1 MRSVSS
7 APNGYQTYQHYGMAL
22 ELLALAFVMISAV
35 LLYSVLS
42 HVTDNPKLPPG
53 PMPLPVI
60 GNMLQMGMT
69 PHYGLTSLAKKFGKI
84 FRLSVGIHRMVVVNS
99 IDLAREAL
107 VKKSSDFAGR
117 PRLYT
122 ADLISRGGKD
132 IAFSDFSPT
141 WKLQRKV
148 AHSALKMFGQ
158 GIKPIE
164 EKVSQ
169 EIDELITRF
178 QAVEGLAH
186 DPQDDV
192 VLAVINIICAFVF
205 GSRYDLENPEFRTI
219 LNYNE
224 QFVQGFR
231 AGNLVDYF
239 PWLRHFPSK
248 GLDLIRQAVKDRDI
262 ILQRKFDEHKSS
274 YQDCV
279 TRDLTDALIKA
290 MKESQSEEQDKV
302 LSLTEDHV
310 VLTMN
315 DIFSAG
321 LETTSTCV
329 LWALAYL
336 VRNPKVQQR
345 IHQELDDVI
354 GRERLPE
361 LADKANLPYLDATIM
376 EVLRYSS
383 LVPLLFPHSTTAD
396 TTLDGYEIPKDT
408 IVLFNV
414 WAMHHDEKKWD
425 RPFEFDPS
433 RFLDAEGKV
442 ICPGTLSYLPFG
454 AGRRVC
460 LAESLGKIQLF
471 LFISRLLHKFQFS
484 VPSNGEAPDLEGIF
498 GASLCPKPYSLN
510 IERRY

>member
-1 MRSVSS
+1 
-7 APNGYQTYQHYGMAL
+7 MAL
-22 ELLALAFVMISAV
+22 ELLALAVVVIAAV
-35 LLYSVLS
+35 LLYSAVS
-42 HVTDNPKLPPG
+42 HQRENPKLPPG
-53 PMPLPVI
+53 PVPLPII
-60 GNMLQMGMT
+60 GNMLQMGT
-69 PHYGLTSLAKKFGKI
+69 KPHLGLTKLAKKFGKV
-84 FRLSVGIHRMVVVNS
+84 FRLTVGIHRIVVVNT
-99 IDLAREAL
+99 IDVAREAL
-107 VKKSSDFAGR
+107 VKKSNDFAGR

-141 WKLQRKV
+141 WKLQRKI

-164 EKVSQ
+164 EKVCQ
-169 EIDELITRF
+169 EINELMTRF
-178 QAVEGLAH
+178 ENVEGRAH
-186 DPQDDV
+186 DPQNDI

-205 GSRYDLENPEFRTI
+205 GSRYDLDDPEFYTI
-219 LNYNE
+219 LRYNQ

-239 PWLRHFPSK
+239 PFLRHFPSK
-248 GLDLIRQAVKDRDI
+248 GLQLIKQAVKDRDT
-262 ILQRKFDEHKSS
+262 ILQKKFDEHKNT

-290 MKESQSEEQDKV
+290 MRESQAENPEKA
-302 LSLTEDHV
+302 LPITEDHV

-336 VRNPKVQQR
+336 AINQKVQER
-345 IHQELDDVI
+345 LHQELDDVI

-361 LADKANLPYLDATIM
+361 LADKPNLPYLEATIH

-383 LVPLLFPHSTTAD
+383 LVPLLFPHSTTTD
-396 TTLDGYEIPKDT
+396 TNLNGFEIPRDT

-414 WAMHHDEKKWD
+414 WAMHHDENEWQNPD
-425 RPFEFDPS
+425 VFDPS
-433 RFLDAEGKV
+433 HFLGEDGKL
-442 ICPGTLSYLPFG
+442 ICPGSLSYLPFG

-471 LFISRLLHKFQFS
+471 LFISHLLHKFRFS
-484 VPSNGEAPDLEGIF
+484 VPHDAKEPDLEGIF
-498 GASLCPKPYSLN
+498 GASLCPKPYHLC

>member
-1 MRSVSS
+1 
-7 APNGYQTYQHYGMAL
+7 MAL
-22 ELLALAFVMISAV
+22 ELLALAVVVIAAV
-35 LLYSVLS
+35 LLYSAVS
-42 HVTDNPKLPPG
+42 HQRENPKMPPG
-53 PMPLPVI
+53 PIPLPII
-60 GNMLQMGMT
+60 GNMLQMGT
-69 PHYGLTSLAKKFGKI
+69 KPHLGLTKLAKKFGKV
-84 FRLSVGIHRMVVVNS
+84 FRLTVGIHRIVVVNT
-99 IDLAREAL
+99 IDVAREAL
-107 VKKSSDFAGR
+107 VKKSNDFAGR

-141 WKLQRKV
+141 WKLQRKI

-164 EKVSQ
+164 EKVCQ
-169 EIDELITRF
+169 EIDELMTRF
-178 QAVEGLAH
+178 ENVEGRAH
-186 DPQDDV
+186 DPQNDI

-205 GSRYDLENPEFRTI
+205 GSRYDLDDPEFYTI
-219 LNYNE
+219 LRYNQ

-239 PWLRHFPSK
+239 PFLRHFPSK
-248 GLDLIRQAVKDRDI
+248 GLQLIKQAVKDRDT
-262 ILQRKFDEHKSS
+262 ILQKKFDEHKNT

-290 MKESQSEEQDKV
+290 MRESQAENPEKA
-302 LSLTEDHV
+302 LPITEDHV

-336 VRNPKVQQR
+336 AINQKVQER
-345 IHQELDDVI
+345 LHQELDDVI

-361 LADKANLPYLDATIM
+361 LADKPNLPYLEATIH

-383 LVPLLFPHSTTAD
+383 LVPLLFPHSTTTD
-396 TTLDGYEIPKDT
+396 TNLNGFEIPRDT

-414 WAMHHDEKKWD
+414 WAMHHDENEWQNPD
-425 RPFEFDPS
+425 VFDPS
-433 RFLDAEGKV
+433 HFLDADGKL
-442 ICPGTLSYLPFG
+442 ICPGSLSYLPFG

-471 LFISRLLHKFQFS
+471 LFISHLLHKFRFS
-484 VPSNGEAPDLEGIF
+484 VPHDAKEPDLEGIF
-498 GASLCPKPYSLN
+498 GASLCPKPYHLC

>member
-1 MRSVSS
+1 
-7 APNGYQTYQHYGMAL
+7 MAL
-22 ELLALAFVMISAV
+22 ELLALAVVVITAV
-35 LLYSVLS
+35 LLYSVFS
-42 HVTDNPKLPPG
+42 HVTENPKLPPG
-53 PMPLPVI
+53 PMPLPLI
-60 GNMLQMGMT
+60 GNMLQMGT
-69 PHYGLTSLAKKFGKI
+69 KPHHGLTKLAKKFGKV
-84 FRLSVGIHRMVVVNS
+84 FRLSVGIHRIVVVNT

-107 VKKSSDFAGR
+107 VKKSTDFAGR

-141 WKLQRKV
+141 WKLQRKI

-164 EKVSQ
+164 EKVCE

-178 QAVEGLAH
+178 EAVEGRAH

-205 GSRYDLENPEFRTI
+205 GSRYDMENPEFRTI
-219 LNYNE
+219 LRYNQ

-248 GLDLIRQAVKDRDI
+248 GLKLIKEAVKDRDT
-262 ILQRKFDEHKSS
+262 ILQKKFDEHKNT
-274 YQDCV
+274 YQDCEM
-279 TRDLTDALIKA
+279 RDLTDALIKA
-290 MKESQSEEQDKV
+290 MRESQAENLDKV
-302 LSLTEDHV
+302 LPITEDHV

-329 LWALAYL
+329 LWALAYF

-354 GRERLPE
+354 GRERLPV
-361 LADKANLPYLDATIM
+361 LADKPNLPYIDATIM

-383 LVPLLFPHSTTAD
+383 LVPLLFPHSTTVD
-396 TTLDGYEIPKDT
+396 TTLNGYEIPKDT
-408 IVLFNV
+408 LVLFNV
-414 WAMHHDEKKWD
+414 WAMHHDENEWN

-442 ICPGTLSYLPFG
+442 ICPGTRSYLPFG

-484 VPSNGEAPDLEGIF
+484 VAHDAKEPDLEGIF
-498 GASLCPKPYSLN
+498 GASLCPKPYQLC

>member
-1 MRSVSS
+1 
-7 APNGYQTYQHYGMAL
+7 MAL
-22 ELLALAFVMISAV
+22 ELLALTVVVIAAV
-35 LLYSVLS
+35 LLYSAVS
-42 HVTDNPKLPPG
+42 HQRENPKLPPG
-53 PMPLPVI
+53 PVPLPII
-60 GNMLQMGMT
+60 GNMLQMGT
-69 PHYGLTSLAKKFGKI
+69 KPHLGLTKLAKKFGKV
-84 FRLSVGIHRMVVVNS
+84 FRLTVGIHRIVVVNT
-99 IDLAREAL
+99 IDVAREAL
-107 VKKSSDFAGR
+107 VKKSNDFAGR

-141 WKLQRKV
+141 WKLQRKI

-164 EKVSQ
+164 EKVCQ
-169 EIDELITRF
+169 EIDELMTRF
-178 QAVEGLAH
+178 ENVEGRAH
-186 DPQDDV
+186 DPQNDI

-205 GSRYDLENPEFRTI
+205 GSRYDLDDPEFYTI
-219 LNYNE
+219 LRYNQ

-239 PWLRHFPSK
+239 PFLRHFPSK
-248 GLDLIRQAVKDRDI
+248 GLQLIKQAVKDRDT
-262 ILQRKFDEHKSS
+262 ILQKKFDEHKKT

-290 MKESQSEEQDKV
+290 MRESQAENPEKA
-302 LSLTEDHV
+302 LPITEDHV

-336 VRNPKVQQR
+336 AINQKVQER
-345 IHQELDDVI
+345 LHQELDDVI

-361 LADKANLPYLDATIM
+361 LADKPNLPYLEATIH

-383 LVPLLFPHSTTAD
+383 LVPLLFPHSTTTD
-396 TTLDGYEIPKDT
+396 TNLNGFEIPRDT

-414 WAMHHDEKKWD
+414 WAMHHDENEWQNPD
-425 RPFEFDPS
+425 VFDPS
-433 RFLDAEGKV
+433 HFLDEDGKL
-442 ICPGTLSYLPFG
+442 ICPGSLSYLPFG

-471 LFISRLLHKFQFS
+471 LFISHLLHKFRFS
-484 VPSNGEAPDLEGIF
+484 VPHDAKEPDLEGIF
-498 GASLCPKPYSLN
+498 GASLCPKPYHLC

>member
-1 MRSVSS
+1 
-7 APNGYQTYQHYGMAL
+7 MAL
-22 ELLALAFVMISAV
+22 ELLALAVVVITAV
-35 LLYSVLS
+35 LLYSAVS
-42 HVTDNPKLPPG
+42 HLTENPKLPPG
-53 PMPLPVI
+53 PVPFPII
-60 GNMLQMGMT
+60 GNMLQMGT
-69 PHYGLTSLAKKFGKI
+69 KPHLGLTKLAKKFGKV
-84 FRLSVGIHRMVVVNS
+84 FRLTVGIHRIVVVNT
-99 IDLAREAL
+99 IDVAREAL
-107 VKKSSDFAGR
+107 VKKSNDFAGR

-132 IAFSDFSPT
+132 IAFSNFSPT
-141 WKLQRKV
+141 WKLQRKI

-169 EIDELITRF
+169 EINELTKRF
-178 QAVEGLAH
+178 EKVEGRAH
-186 DPQDDV
+186 DPHADI

-205 GSRYDLENPEFRTI
+205 GSSYDLNDPEFHTI
-219 LNYNE
+219 LRYNE

-239 PWLRHFPSK
+239 PFLRHFPSK
-248 GLDLIRQAVKDRDI
+248 GLQLIKQAVKDRDI
-262 ILQRKFDEHKSS
+262 VLQKKFDEHKNT

-290 MKESQSEEQDKV
+290 MRESQAETPGKV
-302 LSLTEDHV
+302 LPLTEDHV

-329 LWALAYL
+329 LWTLAYL
-336 VRNPKVQQR
+336 ALNPKVQER
-345 IHQELDDVI
+345 LHQELDDVI
-354 GRERLPE
+354 GRERQPE
-361 LADKANLPYLDATIM
+361 LADKPSLPYMEATIY

-383 LVPLLFPHSTTAD
+383 LVPLLFPHSTTTD
-396 TTLDGYEIPKDT
+396 TTLNGFDIPQDT

-414 WAMHHDEKKWD
+414 WNMHHDENEWQK
-425 RPFEFDPS
+425 PHVFDPS
-433 RFLDAEGKV
+433 RFLDAKGKL

-460 LAESLGKIQLF
+460 MAESLGKIQLF
-471 LFISRLLHKFQFS
+471 LFISRLLHKFRFS
-484 VPSNGEAPDLEGIF
+484 VPHDAKEPDLEGIF
-498 GASLCPKPYSLN
+498 GASLCPKPYHLC

>member
-1 MRSVSS
+1 
-7 APNGYQTYQHYGMAL
+7 MAL
-22 ELLALAFVMISAV
+22 ELLALAVVVISVV
-35 LLYSVLS
+35 LLYTVLS
-42 HVTDNPKLPPG
+42 HVTENPKLPPG

-60 GNMLQMGMT
+60 GNMLQMGMSL
-69 PHYGLTSLAKKFGKI
+69 HHGLTNLAKKYGKI
-84 FRLSVGIHRMVVVNS
+84 FRLSVGIHRIVVVNT

-107 VKKSSDFAGR
+107 VKKSTDFAGR

-141 WKLQRKV
+141 WKLQRKI

-164 EKVSQ
+164 SKVCE
-169 EIDELITRF
+169 EIDELIARF
-178 QAVEGLAH
+178 EAVEGRAH
-186 DPQDDV
+186 DPQDNI

-205 GSRYDLENPEFRTI
+205 GSRYDLENPDFHTI
-219 LNYNE
+219 LNYNQ

-248 GLDLIRQAVKDRDI
+248 GLSLIKQAVKDRDT
-262 ILQRKFDEHKSS
+262 ILQKKFDEHKNT
-274 YQDCV
+274 YQESV

-290 MKESQSEEQDKV
+290 MRESQAEDPGKLLP
-302 LSLTEDHV
+302 LSEDHV

-354 GRERLPE
+354 GRERQPE
-361 LADKANLPYLDATIM
+361 LADKPNLPYLDATIL

-383 LVPLLFPHSTTAD
+383 LVPLLFPHSTTVD
-396 TTLDGYEIPKDT
+396 TSLNGYEIPKDT

-414 WAMHHDEKKWD
+414 WAMHHDENEWD

-471 LFISRLLHKFQFS
+471 LFISRLLHKFHFS
-484 VPSNGEAPDLEGIF
+484 VPNNVEEPELEGIF
-498 GASLCPKPYSLN
+498 GASLCPKPYSLC

>member
-1 MRSVSS
+1 
-7 APNGYQTYQHYGMAL
+7 MAL
-22 ELLALAFVMISAV
+22 ELIVLAALVITAA

-42 HVTDNPKLPPG
+42 HRMENPKLPPG
-53 PMPLPVI
+53 PVPLPII
-60 GNMLQMGMT
+60 GNMLQMGT
-69 PHYGLTSLAKKFGKI
+69 KPHLGLTKLAKKFGKI
-84 FRLSVGIHRMVVVNS
+84 FRLTVGIHRIVVVNT
-99 IDLAREAL
+99 IDVAREAL
-107 VKKSSDFAGR
+107 VKKANDFAGR

-132 IAFSDFSPT
+132 IAFSDFTPT
-141 WKLQRKV
+141 WKLQRKI

-164 EKVSQ
+164 EKACQ
-169 EIDELITRF
+169 EINELIKRF
-178 QAVEGLAH
+178 ESVEGRAH
-186 DPQDDV
+186 DPQHDII
-192 VLAVINIICAFVF
+192 LAVINIICAFVF
-205 GSRYDLENPEFRTI
+205 GSRYDLDDPEFYTI
-219 LNYNE
+219 LHYNE

-248 GLDLIRQAVKDRDI
+248 GVTLIKQAVKDRDT
-262 ILQRKFDEHKSS
+262 ILQRKFDEHKST

-290 MKESQSEEQDKV
+290 MHESHAENPGR
-302 LSLTEDHV
+302 SLPISEDHV

-336 VRNPKVQQR
+336 ALNPKVQEK

-354 GRERLPE
+354 GGERLPE
-361 LADKANLPYLDATIM
+361 MSDKPNLPYLEATIY

-383 LVPLLFPHSTTAD
+383 LVPLLFPHSTTTD
-396 TTLDGYEIPKDT
+396 TNLNGFDIPQNT

-414 WAMHHDEKKWD
+414 WAMHHDEREWD
-425 RPFEFDPS
+425 KPHVFDPS
-433 RFLDAEGKV
+433 RFLDDDGKL
-442 ICPGTLSYLPFG
+442 ICPGTLSYLPFS

-471 LFISRLLHKFQFS
+471 LFISHLLHKFRFS
-484 VPSNGEAPDLEGIF
+484 VPHDSKAPDLEGIF
-498 GASLCPKPYSLN
+498 GASLCPKPYSLC